1 MEHPEEKG
9 TCCICGGKIEGY
21 GYNPYPIKEEGHC
34 CRECNYRIVIPE
46 RWRRH
51 KAYQESKETN

>member
-1 MEHPEEKG
+1 MEHREEKE

-34 CRECNYRIVIPE
+34 CRE
-46 RWRRH
+46 
-51 KAYQESKETN
+51 